1 MVEAC
6 LTPGGSTGRISAV
19 PEAWPPARGLPGK
32 HRSTPIHTVTE
43 RSGDPATDS
52 EPLGL
57 TGPITKGHWMHNVD
71 HPLTRVAEQP
81 QWIDRLVELQVLADN
96 GDTEAAA
103 AAASWIAED
112 TEARKVWEDVQR
124 VCDQVRNGG
133 PES

>member
-1 MVEAC
+1 
-6 LTPGGSTGRISAV
+6 
-19 PEAWPPARGLPGK
+19 
-32 HRSTPIHTVTE
+32 
-43 RSGDPATDS
+43 
-52 EPLGL
+52 
-57 TGPITKGHWMHNVD
+57 MHNVD

-96 GDTEAAA
+96 GDTDAAA